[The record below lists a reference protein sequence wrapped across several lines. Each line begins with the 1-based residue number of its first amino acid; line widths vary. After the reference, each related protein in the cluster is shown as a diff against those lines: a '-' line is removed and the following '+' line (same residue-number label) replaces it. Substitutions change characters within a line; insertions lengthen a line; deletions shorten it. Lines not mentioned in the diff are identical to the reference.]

1 MNRMDSHFHGNDR
14 WGNGN
19 DRKDKKGEE
28 VCGKE
33 KTGLMNQA
41 PTGGTGDGSLFLL

>member
-1 MNRMDSHFHGNDR
+1 MTDGGMGMTDGGMGMTERN
-14 WGNGN
+14 
-19 DRKDKKGEE
+19 KKGEE